1 MEIIKYDHK
10 GRGITYINNK
20 IVFIPNTIIG
30 EDVLIEITQD
40 KKNYLEGRVI
50 KYNKISDKRVK
61 TCPYYSLCGGCDI
74 MHISYPEQLKFKENK
89 VKEIMDK
96 FYGSSINIKNIVYS
110 KENNYRN
117 KVSLKVSGKVGYFK
131 KNSHDIINID
141 NCKLLDD
148 SINDLINKLNSI
160 DLGLNKEIVIRKNTS
175 GIMLILEDKID
186 YTLIK
191 DYVSS
196 IYLKDTKIYGDYLYE
211 EMDGLKFI
219 ISPSSFFQVNKYN
232 TLNLYN
238 VILNYCNLKGSEVVL
253 DLYCGTGT
261 IGSFVSRKCKK
272 VIGIEINEDSIKDAN
287 MNKQI
292 NGLSNIEFICG
303 DSGKI
308 LKKNDYK
315 DIDIVIVDPPRMGLS
330 DLSIDELLRINSN
343 KIIYTSCDPV
353 TLARDLKRLSI
364 KYNVLELTPVDM
376 FPHTYHV
383 ECVCLLERK

>member
-20 IVFIPNTIIG
+20 IVFVPNTIIG
-30 EDVLIEITQD
+30 EDVNVEITLD
-40 KKNYLEGRVI
+40 KKNYLEGKVI
-50 KYNKISDKRVK
+50 KYNKISEKRVK
-61 TCPYYSLCGGCDI
+61 TCPYYSFCGGCDI
-74 MHISYPEQLKFKENK
+74 MHINYLEQLKFKENK

-96 FYGSSINIKNIVYS
+96 FYGSPINIKDIVYS

-117 KVSLKVSGKVGYFK
+117 KVSLKVNNKVGYYK

-141 NCKLLDD
+141 NCDLLDD
-148 SINDLINKLNSI
+148 SINELIFKLNSI
-160 DLGLNKEIVIRKNTS
+160 DLGSNKEIIIRKNAS

-196 IYLKDTKIYGDYLYE
+196 IYLKNTKVYGSDLYE

-238 VILNYCNLKGSEVVL
+238 IILNYCDLKGSEVVL

-353 TLARDLKRLSI
+353 TLARDLKRLS
-364 KYNVLELTPVDM
+364 KNYDVKELTPVDM